1 MDRRRVFT
9 NKKRPKG
16 KNMSDGKIMCT
27 DEGDTKARVFFFIDT
42 VASRSCGMEKQ
53 ELCLILMA
61 PSF

>member
-27 DEGDTKARVFFFIDT
+27 DEGDTKAKVF
-42 VASRSCGMEKQ
+42 
-53 ELCLILMA
+53 LLIQWQA
-61 PSF
+61 EVVVWKNRNCV